1 MNYNRLF
8 STSIL
13 LLFLIITACQQPSS
27 KSTDQISKIDPE
39 TKLDS
44 ISFAL
49 GYQNGAFLAREGAT
63 EFNFD
68 QYLSGFVNGL
78 EGNEKLTDD
87 ELNQIVSAF
96 RTELRTKVK
105 EKNKLE
111 GEQFLADNATKEGV
125 MVTESGLQYKIITEG
140 SGESPEVTNTVR
152 VNYEG
157 SLIDGTVFDSS
168 FEGGQPI
175 EFPLNRVISGWTEG
189 VQLMKEGAT
198 FEFYIPSELAYGEN
212 GAGGIIPPNAT
223 LIFKVE
229 LLEIK

>member
-1 MNYNRLF
+1 MNNNRLF
-8 STSIL
+8 SPFIAA
-13 LLFLIITACQQPSS
+13 LFLITIACQQPSS
-27 KSTDQISKIDPE
+27 KPADQISKMTPE

-63 EFNFD
+63 EFDFD
-68 QYLSGFVNGL
+68 QYLSGFINGL
-78 EGNEKLTDD
+78 EGNEHLSDE

-96 RTELRTKVK
+96 RIELRTKAK
-105 EKNKLE
+105 EKNKLD
-111 GEQFLADNATKEGV
+111 GEKFLTENASKDGV
-125 MVTESGLQYKIITEG
+125 IVTDSGLQYKILEEG
-140 SGESPEVTNTVR
+140 SGKSPEATNTVK

-157 SLIDGTVFDSS
+157 SLIDGTIFDSS

-175 EFPLNRVISGWTEG
+175 EFPLNRVIPGWTEG

-198 FEFYIPSELAYGEN
+198 FEFFVPSELAYGEN
-212 GAGGIIPPNAT
+212 GAAGVIPPNAA

-229 LLEIK
+229 LLEVK

>member
-1 MNYNRLF
+1 MNSNRLF
-8 STSIL
+8 STFALVL
-13 LLFLIITACQQPSS
+13 LLVTLACQQPSS
-27 KSTDQISKIDPE
+27 KSADQISKMDPE

-78 EGNEKLTDD
+78 EGKEKLNDE
-87 ELNQIVSAF
+87 ELNQIVNAF
-96 RTELRTKVK
+96 RIELRTKVK

-111 GEQFLADNATKEGV
+111 GEQFLEENASKEGV

-140 SGESPEVTNTVR
+140 SGKSPEATNTVK

-175 EFPLNRVISGWTEG
+175 EFPLNRVIPGWTEG

-212 GAGGIIPPNAT
+212 GAGGVIPPNAT

-229 LLEIK
+229 LLEVK